1 MIPGSILLSATL
13 FIMMRL
19 DMNTPS
25 WVIVVSY
32 ILLMISIAAIM
43 MPAETNGLNQLPK
56 HLYPHGTA
64 IMTTLQPVAGAIG
77 VSVFISIMNARQ
89 SRFLQNSANPTDPST
104 IDNAMVAG
112 VELVYY
118 IAFIIALI
126 AAILAPFIYR
136 ATAGDSPP
144 PR

>member
-64 IMTTLQPVAGAIG
+64 VMTTLQPVAGAIG

-89 SRFLQNSANPTDPST
+89 SNLLAKVTTPTNSEVIN
-104 IDNAMVAG
+104 
-112 VELVYY
+112 
-118 IAFIIALI
+118 
-126 AAILAPFIYR
+126 R
-136 ATAGDSPP
+136 A
-144 PR
+144 RWEERR